1 MDVGPANRASP
12 TGGNAMRGIDEE
24 QLVQALKG
32 NTRCLRRFFLN
43 HGASTDEADDLAQ
56 DIFAVAWEKRE
67 VILDGKARH
76 YLSSVAR
83 RILMAHRRKKRIR
96 ERWFNGHRGDIL
108 RAVHPGASND
118 PFETGDSDAYPTRRL
133 CERLEELP
141 AISREVLER
150 VYLRRMTRKQA
161 AETLGC
167 SVNAIAKRE
176 KRALRQLKS
185 LIQDREGGTFI
196 SATK

>member
-1 MDVGPANRASP
+1 
-12 TGGNAMRGIDEE
+12 MRGVDEE
-24 QLVQALKG
+24 RLVQMLKR
-32 NTRCLRRFFLN
+32 NARCLRRFLFS

-56 DIFAVAWEKRE
+56 DIFAVAWKKRE
-67 VILDGKARH
+67 VILNGKARQ

-141 AISREVLER
+141 GISRDVLEL
-150 VYLRRMTRKQA
+150 VYLRGMTRKQA

-167 SVNAIAKRE
+167 SVNAIEKRE

-185 LIQDREGGTFI
+185 LIQGRDGETFI